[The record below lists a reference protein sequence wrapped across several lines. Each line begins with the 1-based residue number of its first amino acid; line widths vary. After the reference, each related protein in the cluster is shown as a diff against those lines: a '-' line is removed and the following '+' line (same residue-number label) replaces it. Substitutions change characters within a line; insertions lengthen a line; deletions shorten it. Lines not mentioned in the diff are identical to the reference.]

1 MMPAGQEAAM
11 AGTKRDHT
19 PSMSDDAVK
28 AKTGMDWYGWFKLL
42 DKAEA
47 AKLPHKD
54 IANLLYNKHKVPG
67 WWCQM
72 VAVEYERAR
81 GLRDKHEQAE
91 GFSVSASKTIDVP
104 LSKLFA
110 AVAND
115 ATRKKWFPW
124 GAFKPSSQTK
134 DKYFRGA
141 WKDGARLEINFYAKG
156 ASKSQIAV
164 QVNKMAKK
172 SDVEKERAAW
182 KKALEKLEGLIT

>member
-1 MMPAGQEAAM
+1 M
-11 AGTKRDHT
+11 AGTKRDHI

-42 DKAEA
+42 DKEEA
-47 AKLPHKD
+47 GKLPHQD
-54 IANLLYNKHKVPG
+54 IANLLYDKHKVPG
-67 WWCQM
+67 WWAQM
-72 VAVEYERAR
+72 VTVEYERAR
-81 GLRDKHEQAE
+81 GLREKHEQAD
-91 GFSVSASKTIDVP
+91 GFSVSVSKTIAAP

-110 AVAND
+110 ATANE

-124 GAFKPSSQTK
+124 SAFKPSSQTK

-156 ASKSQIAV
+156 TGKSQIAV
-164 QVNKMAKK
+164 QVNKLAKK

-182 KKALEKLEGLIT
+182 KKALEKLEQLLA

>member
-1 MMPAGQEAAM
+1 M
-11 AGTKRDHT
+11 AGTKRDHI

-54 IANLLYNKHKVPG
+54 IANLLYDKDKVPG
-67 WWCQM
+67 WWAQM
-72 VAVEYERAR
+72 VTVEYERAR
-81 GLRDKHEQAE
+81 GLRDKHKKTE
-91 GFSVSASKTIDVP
+91 GYSVSVSKTIDVP
-104 LSKLFA
+104 LSKLYA
-110 AVAND
+110 AVADD
-115 ATRKKWFPW
+115 AKRKKWFPTSS
-124 GAFKPSSQTK
+124 FKPSSQTK

-141 WKDGARLEINFYAKG
+141 WRDGARLEIGFYAKG
-156 ASKSQIAV
+156 AGKSQINV

-172 SDVEKERAAW
+172 SDVEKERTTW